1 MFEIDQKPVPAPVQ
15 EALQNALDLI
25 PGKLLLDYART
36 NIELMKGLS
45 PRPDSVPVLR
55 KRIKTQLAGKR
66 PPDPV
71 LMDLVREAS
80 LFGRFIVV
88 LSDKALAHGFA
99 AFCAYLGEPA
109 FLAGL
114 LLDPRDPVRAM
125 AWEHLQKHPQA
136 DGCRDLSPEQARAV
150 LESDF
155 GPFLEQIATLKIPV
169 SPAGAKRADPAELAE
184 LREKL
189 RRLEEQLK
197 REDRALEKDKTVLSR
212 EREQHRV
219 KAEELENRIREQK
232 ARTAEAE
239 ARARAAEQ
247 ALADTQGDL
256 HRRLRE
262 GVAAELASEARR
274 WLLPLREMESIARSP
289 KPSANLLGD
298 VREVLKQQAERDRAM
313 GTRHDL
319 HKRLE
324 ALRDARENVREALK
338 NALNRHPRLGELAD
352 TLDREIESLG
362 ALLGESAASSSAE
375 NALLTRV
382 NRAPS
387 IAELET
393 IQAFLDGDAKK
404 FNLFAPG
411 FTQELR
417 RRITDK
423 RHQLLQGLI
432 PASAAPVAPSAP
444 ADRLRFKLALP
455 ALHLLVLVDGHNL
468 LLSRPDLF
476 KSFQEN
482 GEPGAKA
489 REELAR
495 RLAAGLATARDCDIR
510 LYFDGPERSE
520 TDLTPRLKVIFSGG
534 GANSQRADN
543 AIVQD
548 LEFYATRY
556 EACYVVTD
564 DAELLARCTR
574 PGVQGRSL
582 NQLADLL
589 ADPLI

>member
-1 MFEIDQKPVPAPVQ
+1 MFEIDQKTVPVPVQ
-15 EALQNALDLI
+15 DALQNALELI
-25 PGKLLLDYART
+25 PGKLLLDYAKS
-36 NIELMKGLS
+36 NLELMKGLS

-55 KRIKTQLAGKR
+55 KRIKALLGGKR

-71 LMDLVREAS
+71 LLDLVREAS

-88 LSDKALAHGFA
+88 LSEKALAHGFP

-114 LLDPRDPVRAM
+114 LLDPRDSVRAM
-125 AWEHLQKHPQA
+125 AWDHLEKHPLA
-136 DGCRDLSPEQARAV
+136 DGFRERTPEEARAS

-155 GPFLEQIATLKIPV
+155 GPFLEQITALKIPV
-169 SPAGAKRADPAELAE
+169 TPAGQKQADPAELAE
-184 LREKL
+184 LREKA
-189 RRLEEQLK
+189 RRLEEQVK
-197 REDRALEKDKTVLSR
+197 REDRAIEKDKTVLAR

-219 KAEELENRIREQK
+219 KVEELEARIRDQK
-232 ARTAEAE
+232 TKSSESE

-247 ALADTQGDL
+247 ALADAQGDL

-262 GVAAELASEARR
+262 GLTAELASEARR
-274 WLLPLREMESIARSP
+274 WLLPLREMESVARSQ
-289 KPSANLLGD
+289 KPTANLLSD
-298 VREVLKQQAERDRAM
+298 VKEVLKQQAERDRAM

-324 ALRDARENVREALK
+324 ALREARDNVREALR
-338 NALNRHPRLGELAD
+338 NALNRHPRMGDLAE

-362 ALLGESAASSSAE
+362 ALLGEPAAPGSAE
-375 NALLTRV
+375 NALLARV
-382 NRAPS
+382 NLAPS

-393 IQAFLDGDAKK
+393 IQAFMDGDAKK

-411 FTQELR
+411 FSQELR
-417 RRITDK
+417 RRIGDK

-432 PASAAPVAPSAP
+432 PASAAPASPAAP
-444 ADRLRFKLALP
+444 ADRLRYKLALP

-476 KSFQEN
+476 RSLQEN
-482 GEPGAKA
+482 GQPGPKA

-495 RLAAGLATARDCDIR
+495 RLAAALATARDSDIR

-520 TDLTPRLKVIFSGG
+520 TDLTPRLKVIYSGG
-534 GANSQRADN
+534 GLNSQRADN

-556 EACYVVTD
+556 EACYVVSD
-564 DAELLARCTR
+564 DAELLSRCTR